1 MEDNKK
7 VILAGAAVICLIVLA
22 IIVYYFFLADR
33 GPKEQGVVTQQ
44 VDTSKTESV
53 NEEVTPKEKIVTI
66 QVDLDKSDDIVRDL
80 AGALSS
86 HVQFSSWLTSKN
98 IIRKFAAAVDNIA
111 NRESPGPN
119 IDFFK
124 VKGKFKIEWK
134 SGKAY
139 IDPSIYSRYN
149 AVADI
154 FNSLDTTSCI
164 KLFQQL
170 KPACQEA
177 YSELGYPDVD
187 FHKTLEKAISHLLAV
202 PVVEDDVEVE
212 KKVVTYVFVDQRLE
226 NLTNAQKHLF
236 RMGPENVKIIQD
248 KLRDF
253 AAGLAQ
259 VNNPG

>member
-7 VILAGAAVICLIVLA
+7 VIFAGAAVICLVVLA

-33 GPKEQGVVTQQ
+33 GPKEQDVVTQP
-44 VDTSKTESV
+44 VETSKTESV
-53 NEEVTPKEKIVTI
+53 QEEVTPKAEIETI
-66 QVDLDKSDDIVRDL
+66 QVDLDKSDDIVREL
-80 AGALSS
+80 AGKLSS
-86 HVQFSSWLTSKN
+86 HVQFPGWLTSGN
-98 IIRKFAAAVDNIA
+98 IIRKFTAAVDNIA
-111 NRESPGPN
+111 NGESPEPN
-119 IDFFK
+119 IDFFE

-149 AVADI
+149 VVADI
-154 FNSLDTTSCI
+154 FNSLDTTSCT
-164 KLFQQL
+164 KLFLQL

-177 YSELGYPDVD
+177 YSELGYPDAD
-187 FHKTLEKAISHLLAV
+187 FQKTLEKAISHLLAV

-212 KKVVTYVFVDQRLE
+212 KEVVSYIFADQRLE
-226 NLTNAQKHLF
+226 NLTDAQKHLF

>member
-7 VILAGAAVICLIVLA
+7 VIFAGAAVICLVILA

-33 GPKEQGVVTQQ
+33 GPKEQDVVTQP
-44 VDTSKTESV
+44 VETSKTESV
-53 NEEVTPKEKIVTI
+53 QEVTPKIEIETI
-66 QVDLDKSDDIVRDL
+66 QVDLDKSDDIVREL
-80 AGALSS
+80 SGKLSS
-86 HVQFSSWLTSKN
+86 HVQFPGWLTSGN
-98 IIRKFAAAVDNIA
+98 IIRKFTAAVDNIA
-111 NRESPGPN
+111 NGESPGPN

-139 IDPSIYSRYN
+139 INPSIYSRYN
-149 AVADI
+149 VVADI

-164 KLFQQL
+164 ILFQQL

-187 FHKTLEKAISHLLAV
+187 FQKTLEKAISHLLTV

-212 KKVVTYVFVDQRLE
+212 KK
-226 NLTNAQKHLF
+226 
-236 RMGPENVKIIQD
+236 
-248 KLRDF
+248 
-253 AAGLAQ
+253 
-259 VNNPG
+259 